1 MASKFSEQQEIF
13 RKFSGFE
20 AQKLIKEL
28 PSQSAMRID
37 RKYEGKCIAIVR
49 GKIVASG
56 IDIKKVAAESRAR
69 YPHDEITL
77 TNVIKGDR
85 VFIF

>member
-1 MASKFSEQQEIF
+1 
-13 RKFSGFE
+13 
-20 AQKLIKEL
+20 
-28 PSQSAMRID
+28 MRID

>member
-28 PSQSAMRID
+28 PSQSAM
-37 RKYEGKCIAIVR
+37 IVR